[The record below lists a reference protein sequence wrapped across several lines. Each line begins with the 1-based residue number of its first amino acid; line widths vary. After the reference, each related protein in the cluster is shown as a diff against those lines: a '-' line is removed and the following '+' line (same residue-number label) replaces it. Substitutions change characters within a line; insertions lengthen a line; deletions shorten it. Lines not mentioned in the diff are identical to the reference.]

1 MRIHFHTQKE
11 KKNKNYLRLK
21 KEKKKKE
28 RKKYNGY
35 TVYFVIIVFR
45 NNIIVTPCKGV
56 RIPESGKFLL
66 VETGI
71 LENFV
76 KESGVPGRRKT
87 QKPCKV
93 EPKFKSKPCYP
104 SFHLSALSFQL
115 SSKIYPPK
123 RSAVNAPQN
132 NNNDSLSLSLSLS
145 L

>member
-1 MRIHFHTQKE
+1 MFQLHEDTFPYPKRKE
-11 KKNKNYLRLK
+11 KQKLPEIK
-21 KEKKKKE
+21 KRKKKKE

-123 RSAVNAPQN
+123 
-132 NNNDSLSLSLSLS
+132 
-145 L
+145 